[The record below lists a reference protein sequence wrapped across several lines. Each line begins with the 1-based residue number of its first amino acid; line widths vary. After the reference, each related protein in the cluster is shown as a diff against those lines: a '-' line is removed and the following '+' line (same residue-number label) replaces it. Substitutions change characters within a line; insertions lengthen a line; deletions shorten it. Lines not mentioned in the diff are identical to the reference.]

1 MKKIKRTY
9 ICLFVPFL
17 AALFL
22 VACKD
27 SDDAIQ
33 NNSGEG
39 ITIEETLTL
48 TFDNI
53 VGDQELLLSDQTYT
67 NQSGEDYE
75 VKELKYIISNIRL
88 TQTDGTV
95 FTYPIDESFFVID
108 ENDPTSLQVNL
119 VAIPSGEYTNL
130 KFGFGIDQSRYPI
143 EQGTL
148 NFVPTAQDKGMLW
161 GWAAGY
167 KFLKMEGDFRANGS
181 DISELFTYHI
191 GSISDTQD
199 NYKEISLSFS
209 KESTDEITTE
219 VTITTDVAQVFDAVN
234 TMSLIEKAEIQVD
247 PENSPKIAEN
257 IAKMFSIK

>member
-1 MKKIKRTY
+1 M
-9 ICLFVPFL
+9 
-17 AALFL
+17 
-22 VACKD
+22 ACKD
-27 SDDAIQ
+27 NDDNIR

-39 ITIEETLTL
+39 ITIEETLAL

-53 VGDQELLLSDQTYT
+53 VGDQEFLLSDQTYT

-75 VKELKYIISNIRL
+75 VTELKYIISNIRL
-88 TQTDGTV
+88 TKADGTV
-95 FTYPIDESFFVID
+95 FTYPVDESFFVID

-119 VAIPSGEYTNL
+119 TAIPSGQYTNL

-167 KFLKMEGDFRANGS
+167 KFLKMEGNFRANGS
-181 DISELFTYHI
+181 DISELFIYHI

-199 NYKEISLSFS
+199 NYKEISLSLS
-209 KESTDEITTE
+209 AESTDEITSDI
-219 VTITTDVAQVFDAVN
+219 TITTDVSQVFDAVN
-234 TMSLIEKAEIQVD
+234 TLSLVEKSEIQVD

-257 IAKMFSIK
+257 IGEMFSIK